1 MSLERRC
8 KDCCC
13 GSDNEENVSRGTKK
27 VTFVVRFEKGE
38 RQSELVA
45 DDIDHGLTLQ
55 KQWIDAGASYVEIFR
70 VFEYDGKLNPT
81 IGPYYKD

>member
-1 MSLERRC
+1 MSYATDADRKALIETSIGFDMC
-8 KDCCC
+8 P
-13 GSDNEENVSRGTKK
+13 
-27 VTFVVRFEKGE
+27 FVVRFEKGE

-45 DDIDHGLTLQ
+45 DNIEHALTLQ